1 MSKGFGDRELAAER
15 SLAQTT
21 RELKQIRK
29 VMEKYPNDPK
39 GRAKMLKKLKKYW
52 RSPLGELQRIAYEPG
67 KTEFIPVVEPNPAPD
82 VEEVEETVT
91 LTEEDKEI
99 LLDSLRK
106 T

>member
-39 GRAKMLKKLKKYW
+39 GRAKMLKKLKKY
-52 RSPLGELQRIAYEPG
+52 LQLIM
-67 KTEFIPVVEPNPAPD
+67 
-82 VEEVEETVT
+82 
-91 LTEEDKEI
+91 
-99 LLDSLRK
+99 
-106 T
+106 